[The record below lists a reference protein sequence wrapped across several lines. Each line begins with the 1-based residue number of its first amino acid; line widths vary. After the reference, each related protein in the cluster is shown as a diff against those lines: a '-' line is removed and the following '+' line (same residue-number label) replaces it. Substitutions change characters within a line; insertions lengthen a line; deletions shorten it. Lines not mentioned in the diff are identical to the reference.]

1 MRFLGIG
8 ECADLAALYLRLAAD
23 GHEVKVFIGYPLCKD
38 TLSWPRRARDRL
50 GSRARLDPR
59 GRSGRIHPIREYR
72 VRVRGDPGPSAARRT
87 ECYWRRH
94 LWCSS

>member
-50 GSRARLDPR
+50 AKPSSIGSARQVRTDTSCSR
-59 GRSGRIHPIREYR
+59 ISG
-72 VRVRGDPGPSAARRT
+72 
-87 ECYWRRH
+87 
-94 LWCSS
+94 